1 LKAGK
6 SSQWEIRNEGDS
18 VLTGFINQGIVGS
31 IRHVVEILDA
41 HDFADSSALGELRPC
56 TLKAATQVLDDI
68 GVFLAERLR
77 DAGVK
82 TRKPTDWIS

>member
-1 LKAGK
+1 
-6 SSQWEIRNEGDS
+6 
-18 VLTGFINQGIVGS
+18 
-31 IRHVVEILDA
+31 
-41 HDFADSSALGELRPC
+41 
-56 TLKAATQVLDDI
+56 LKAATQVLDDI